1 MAKPKEILADVL
13 ARVVTDK
20 LTSAGGAVAGTVAA
34 TLPAMAGGDA
44 MTVSDDP
51 AILIAQVI
59 SGLVSLAL
67 LYWDRSRKEQK

>member
-1 MAKPKEILADVL
+1 MAKPKDILADVL

-44 MTVSDDP
+44 MTMSDDP

-59 SGLVSLAL
+59 SGIVSLAL
-67 LYWDRSRKEQK
+67 LYWDRKREKQK